1 LHIHPPHSLL
11 CELVGVLRNI
21 LRCVVVSYATPIGRP
36 CKVCHDVAR
45 FGTFLISQSIS
56 YVIGL
61 DISLYIGV
69 VNLHGY
75 VMVPVLVIVN
85 ACLGGT
91 GAETD
96 A

>member
-1 LHIHPPHSLL
+1 MGSAP
-11 CELVGVLRNI
+11 
-21 LRCVVVSYATPIGRP
+21 
-36 CKVCHDVAR
+36 
-45 FGTFLISQSIS
+45 
-56 YVIGL
+56 

-75 VMVPVLVIVN
+75 VMIPVLVIVN